1 VGGRNVENDPV
12 IGEDF
17 TTVLA
22 SAKAGDQGAQEV
34 IYRDLAPAVLG
45 YLRAQ
50 GADDPEDLA
59 AEAFVAVVRY
69 LVRFEGDERSFRSWV
84 FTIVHRRLVDERRR
98 RYRRR
103 EAAVDP
109 AMLPVLGSVGDVEEE
124 ALSRLGSRAVS
135 HALRRLTPD
144 QRAVLLFRVLADLP
158 VVEVARVLGK
168 SEGAVKT
175 LQRRAL
181 ARLAREISRE
191 AVS

>member
-1 VGGRNVENDPV
+1 M

-17 TTVLA
+17 EAVLA
-22 SAKAGDQGAQEV
+22 SAQAGDQGALEV
-34 IYRDLAPAVLG
+34 IYRDLAPPVLG

-50 GADDPEDLA
+50 GAEDPEDLA
-59 AEAFVAVVRY
+59 AEAFAA
-69 LVRFEGDERSFRSWV
+69 LVRDLFKFEGNERSFRSWV

-103 EAAVDP
+103 ETAVDP
-109 AMLPVLGSVGDVEEE
+109 AILPVLGPVGDVEEE
-124 ALSRLGSRAVS
+124 ALGRLGSRAVLQ
-135 HALRRLTPD
+135 ALLRLTPD
-144 QRAVLLFRVLADLP
+144 QRAVLLLRVLADLP
-158 VVEVARVLGK
+158 VAEVARVLGK
-168 SEGAVKT
+168 SAGAVKT